1 MKRGKNKSR
10 QVSAAPAGVPN
21 EPGSSSVLRGD
32 DGPGT
37 TESST
42 ETVVPSAQFIAEPL
56 KTEDIGGELLPILSR
71 GLYTDPFH
79 ALREYVQNAVDAAA
93 SLVTIK
99 RTGNSLLVHDD
110 GAGMSYQDLIN
121 ARRFG
126 VSQKTSEQHVG
137 FRGIGIYSGY
147 DLCNRLLVTTSVA
160 GEPSQSV
167 LEFNFGAMKKR
178 LAADRAGKTGVTPL
192 LELLQRYSRFTREPA
207 SPGTSGTTVEL
218 EEISDYHINRLR
230 NTEAL
235 TSYVLRNLPV
245 DFESAFPHRDAIKS
259 YLSNEVPGYKAVRIL
274 LEINPGE
281 RVEVARPTIPN
292 LEAPKFKV
300 LEVGNRKVAV
310 IWSSLYTG
318 EGKRGKIPEKYSD
331 RGFVYKVKGF
341 TIGDNT
347 RLQQLFKTG
356 SATLYYWYTGEIY
369 VVDDQVIPNTERNAF
384 EANRSYEVLQSA
396 VADYLKTLEQEA
408 SRFQTEQKATEN
420 LRKYKAQL
428 DRIETEIAAGIGD
441 RISQSHEVEGVLE
454 DLKKQK
460 GRSAELKDEWKAA
473 EKQAQQL
480 RVTIRG
486 LIEKPSKNRKPSSP
500 AEESPE
506 SKKGTED
513 QSKKPGKPRLTDL
526 ADAAGIEL
534 SADVATILD
543 LIQDALS
550 TVLNESSPEYEALL
564 SEIEASI
571 EREFGDNG

>member
-1 MKRGKNKSR
+1 MPSTKI
-10 QVSAAPAGVPN
+10 VAPSG
-21 EPGSSSVLRGD
+21 
-32 DGPGT
+32 
-37 TESST
+37 
-42 ETVVPSAQFIAEPL
+42 QFVTEPL

-93 SLVTIK
+93 TLVTIK

-147 DLCNRLLVTTSVA
+147 DLCNRLLITTSVA
-160 GEPSQSV
+160 GEASQSV

-178 LAADRAGKTGVTPL
+178 LAADRAAKTSVTPL
-192 LELLQRYSRFTREPA
+192 LDLLQRYSRFTREPA
-207 SPGTSGTTVEL
+207 NPETSGTTVEL
-218 EEISDYHINRLR
+218 EDISDYHINRLR

-245 DFESAFPHRDAIKS
+245 VFESAFAHREAIKR
-259 YLSNEVPGYKAVRIL
+259 YLSNEVPGYKAVTIL

-300 LEVGNRKVAV
+300 LEVGNRKIAV
-310 IWSSLYTG
+310 VWSSLYRG
-318 EGKRGKIPEKYSD
+318 EDKRGKIPEKYSD

-384 EANRSYEVLQSA
+384 EANKSYEVLQSA

-408 SRFQTEQKATEN
+408 SRFQAEQKAAEN

-428 DRIETEIAAGIGD
+428 DRIETEIEAGIGD

-460 GRSAELKDEWKAA
+460 GRSADLKDEWKAA
-473 EKQAQQL
+473 EKRAQQL
-480 RVTIRG
+480 RITIRG

-500 AEESPE
+500 AD
-506 SKKGTED
+506 ED
-513 QSKKPGKPRLTDL
+513 PQSKEEAEERGKKPKKPRLTDL

-534 SADVATILD
+534 SAEVVTMLD

-550 TVLNESSPEYEALL
+550 TVLNESSSEYEALL
-564 SEIEASI
+564 SEVEASI